1 MSELTHELNKL
12 KFYLDNDQL
21 QNALDILVSIE
32 KNNMDVSDITDKEL
46 SSLEGAIIPKKAF
59 FGKILSSFENDSIT
73 PQEDKYLQNKI
84 KTSALYNGTMVYE
97 FLTNPKLFNA
107 VQKSLDSFDT

>member
-46 SSLEGAIIPKKAF
+46 SNLESSIVPKKAF
-59 FGKILSSFENDSIT
+59 LGKILSSFENDSIT

-84 KTSALYNGTMVYE
+84 KAS
-97 FLTNPKLFNA
+97 
-107 VQKSLDSFDT
+107 